1 MKLRTNIDTI
11 FLSYIITPLLFVVI
25 LSGNSIIFSFVN
37 NKFWGIC
44 AKPCSLIYI
53 THPTLIVIL
62 INKKF
67 LRGGKS
73 SFQVYL
79 IVFAGSIIL
88 GTVTY
93 FVETFIEKR
102 IKKFILADK

>member
-1 MKLRTNIDTI
+1 MFHQIPNDAE

-67 LRGGKS
+67 LRGGGKLFS
-73 SFQVYL
+73 SIFN
-79 IVFAGSIIL
+79 
-88 GTVTY
+88 
-93 FVETFIEKR
+93 R
-102 IKKFILADK
+102 ICWFHYIRNRYIFC